1 MENYS
6 VEIKEDFKKYVE
18 NKKIYDL
25 LLNHS
30 KQFAIKGS
38 FCLSAKKGVEIM
50 LNYYEETN
58 RKINKIREFEKI
70 IEKFDLNELEM
81 INDMLYLTVPD
92 CAIKWECSTRTV
104 HRRQSQI
111 NKKYLKVKYGK
122 IDK

>member
-1 MENYS
+1 MEYNL
-6 VEIKEDFKKYVE
+6 EIKQDFNKYLE
-18 NKKIYDL
+18 NKRIYGL

-38 FCLSAKKGVEIM
+38 YLLSAKKAVDIM

-58 RKINKIREFEKI
+58 RKINKIRQFEKI

-81 INDMLYLTVPD
+81 INDMLYLTLPE

-104 HRRQSQI
+104 LRKQTKL
-111 NKKYLKVKYGK
+111 NKKYMRLKWQS
-122 IDK
+122 